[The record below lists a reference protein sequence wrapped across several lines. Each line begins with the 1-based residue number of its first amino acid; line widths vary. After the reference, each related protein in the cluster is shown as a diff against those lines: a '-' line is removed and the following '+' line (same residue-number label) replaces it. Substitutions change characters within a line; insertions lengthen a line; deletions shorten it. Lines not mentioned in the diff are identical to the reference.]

1 MTQDAEFSLRD
12 AIEVL
17 RLLDSDPSPALDI
30 RHHGFRLQC
39 VRGTAPS
46 SAGAKYTG
54 EAARHEPRSHVM
66 LKAPVAGRF
75 CGDAAVFAAEGRS
88 VAIKS
93 GSVVGCIEA
102 GGRTTAVT
110 AGVGG
115 KVLHVCVVPDGFVE
129 YGQTLLVIDA
139 A

>member
-17 RLLDSDPSPALDI
+17 RLLDSDPSPTLDI

-39 VRGTAPS
+39 VRGTAS
-46 SAGAKYTG
+46 SPAGVKQAGGPGTK
-54 EAARHEPRSHVM
+54 ESRRHTIVR
-66 LKAPVAGRF
+66 APAAGRF
-75 CGDAAVFAAEGRS
+75 HGDAAVFAGRATS
-88 VAIKS
+88 IKA
-93 GSVVGCIEA
+93 GSIVGRIDA
-102 GGRTTAVT
+102 GGRTAAVT
-110 AGVGG
+110 VSVGG
-115 KVLHVCVVPDGFVE
+115 KVLHVCVAPDGFVE